1 MKEQLKA
8 VIRRINAVG
17 ARYTVHDETGRRR
30 AADSEEFRQLE
41 GMKVDEV

>member
-30 AADSEEFRQLE
+30 AADTEEFRQPE
-41 GMKVDEV
+41 GMKEDEV